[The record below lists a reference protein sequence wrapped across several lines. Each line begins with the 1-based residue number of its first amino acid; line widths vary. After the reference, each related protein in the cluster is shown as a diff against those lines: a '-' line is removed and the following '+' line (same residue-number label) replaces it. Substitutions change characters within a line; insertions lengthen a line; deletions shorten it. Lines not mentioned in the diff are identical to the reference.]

1 MITNVFFRNLQRFE
15 KKYDWIWT
23 VMIILLYIRS
33 ESLWQYASDRGLE
46 YKEVR
51 KIEELAI
58 VIDTSESC
66 SGEYV
71 RRFLEETFAI
81 LTNKDNFSGR

>member
-1 MITNVFFRNLQRFE
+1 MPLIE
-15 KKYDWIWT
+15 
-23 VMIILLYIRS
+23 
-33 ESLWQYASDRGLE
+33 ALE

-81 LTNKDNFSGR
+81 LTNKDNFFRKMNFSTVFFNSCRNAISPLLFYKYMI